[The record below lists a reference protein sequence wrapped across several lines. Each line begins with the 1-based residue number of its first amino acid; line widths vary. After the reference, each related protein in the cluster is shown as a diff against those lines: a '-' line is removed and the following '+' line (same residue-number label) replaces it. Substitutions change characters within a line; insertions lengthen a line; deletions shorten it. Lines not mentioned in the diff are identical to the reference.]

1 MDIAND
7 KRHPPAD
14 DEELL
19 LRVCGFIAAAADVP
33 LEKVGPETH
42 IFEELGVDSLG
53 AACIFI
59 DISFEFG
66 IREPT
71 VDVDFVA
78 LNTARAICGY
88 VRARE
93 GEHG

>member
-1 MDIAND
+1 METASDN
-7 KRHPPAD
+7 RRPPAD

-19 LRVCGFIAAAADVP
+19 LRVRGFIASAADVP
-33 LEKVGPETH
+33 LEHVGPETH

-66 IREPT
+66 VREPT
-71 VDVDFVA
+71 ENVDFVSY
-78 LNTARAICGY
+78 NTARAICGY
-88 VRARE
+88 VRGRE
-93 GEHG
+93 GAHD

>member
-1 MDIAND
+1 METASD
-7 KRHPPAD
+7 KRRPPAD

-19 LRVCGFIAAAADVP
+19 LRVRGFIADAADVP
-33 LEKVGPETH
+33 LESVGSETH
-42 IFEELGVDSLG
+42 IFEQLGVDSLG

-71 VDVDFVA
+71 EDVAFVSY
-78 LNTARAICGY
+78 NTARAICGY

-93 GEHG
+93 GEHE